1 MPYDPDEPLNI
12 SIEAAQKYRA
22 QGRVSG
28 YVHAA
33 QVLVGDGTFD
43 LGEWKRRRADGT
55 PVLSWSCSAAHGWQI
70 ETDGDD
76 PTLADAAD
84 PSDFDHVVFT
94 DGWAVV
100 GGSVPSV
107 ESFGLPEDLLPAVEQ
122 AVETGH
128 KEL

>member
-12 SIEAAQKYRA
+12 SIEAAQ
-22 QGRVSG
+22 
-28 YVHAA
+28 
-33 QVLVGDGTFD
+33 
-43 LGEWKRRRADGT
+43 
-55 PVLSWSCSAAHGWQI
+55 
-70 ETDGDD
+70 
-76 PTLADAAD
+76 TLADAAD